1 MGIWIGLI
9 FSGICAVLCFY
20 MAFIAFKTGDDA
32 AFLLMAF
39 GLFFAI
45 FFTGL
50 IISVAAKK
58 SAFFKRAND
67 KISGYP
73 EPVSFVPHRFMLM
86 VLTIAAIGIA
96 AAILIPFFL
105 K

>member
-9 FSGICAVLCFY
+9 FSGICAILCFC
-20 MAFIAFKTGDDA
+20 MAFIAFQTADDA

-50 IISVAAKK
+50 IIRVAAPK

-73 EPVSFVPHRFMLM
+73 EPVSFVPHRFMLI
-86 VLTIAAIGIA
+86 VLIISAFGIA
-96 AAILIPFFL
+96 AAILIPIFL